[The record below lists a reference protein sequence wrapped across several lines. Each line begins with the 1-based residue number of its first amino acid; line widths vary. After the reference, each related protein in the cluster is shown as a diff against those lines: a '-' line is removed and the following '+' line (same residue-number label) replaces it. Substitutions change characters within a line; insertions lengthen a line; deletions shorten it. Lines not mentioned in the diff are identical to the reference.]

1 MKSGDLLRLKGR
13 VEAMEAGGGTEA
25 SSCAGNDHSKA
36 QMKVLKREKE
46 EGNKKGKKEEEREDC
61 KKRKIAFESEPTKR
75 SRTAHPVLERASI
88 VDNTNKS
95 RFFPHCSS
103 RTGQVRERIS
113 AEAKVL
119 VPETIP
125 MFQETALPEDPV
137 PETVP
142 VLADRVLDADLLSE
156 PEAFVEEQIFPGPAG
171 LVRRVIPE
179 TPEKSNT
186 MMSEV
191 DSRKPKLDSLLQTA
205 HPDLGKAGVKK
216 VPSPTT
222 SPRKETKKSEFPIL
236 SPVIKPGKDKG
247 RSKLRNVNNKA
258 ANEERDRRMLAKKS
272 LASQEDEEEPVVA
285 NNKEERGN
293 TKKVGR
299 MAPSLQGE
307 IDKKAFEDLD
317 KDFPGEKCFKIQHE
331 SDSDFESPNLLAR
344 RPKRANRE
352 MAKKEG
358 GSRLKLKQGEINGAK
373 SPVED
378 EVGATDQIENPNSS
392 VEIVEAEKEKKIEA
406 FLTPIKKQKSITK
419 STNRWGIEVDATT
432 DSQKKRLKNQKQV
445 GRLYFRTFF

>member
-1 MKSGDLLRLKGR
+1 MKSGGFLRLKGR
-13 VEAMEAGGGTEA
+13 VEAMEAGGGIEA
-25 SSCAGNDHSKA
+25 SPCAGKDHVNA
-36 QMKVLKREKE
+36 QMQEVKREEKD
-46 EGNKKGKKEEEREDC
+46 GKKKGKREEEREDC
-61 KKRKIAFESEPTKR
+61 KKRKAASESEPTKR

-88 VDNTNKS
+88 VDDMKKS
-95 RFFPHCSS
+95 RIFPHCSS
-103 RTGQVRERIS
+103 KTGQLRERIS

-186 MMSEV
+186 MMSKV
-191 DSRKPKLDSLLQTA
+191 DSKKPKLDSLLQTA
-205 HPDLGKAGVKK
+205 HPDLAKAGVKK

-285 NNKEERGN
+285 NNKQERDN

-317 KDFPGEKCFKIQHE
+317 KDFPGEKCLKIHHE

-358 GSRLKLKQGEINGAK
+358 GSRLKLKQEEIKVAK
-373 SPVED
+373 SPVKD
-378 EVGATDQIENPNSS
+378 EVEAIDQIENPNSS
-392 VEIVEAEKEKKIEA
+392 VEIVESEKEKKIEV
-406 FLTPIKKQKSITK
+406 FVTPIKKQKSITK

-445 GRLYFRTFF
+445 GR